1 MARLPKIG
9 VDYFPHYVG
18 SRDGKTLF
26 ILKSKFGNDGYAF
39 WYQLLEILGAQKD
52 LSYACDKTPNWLYLT
67 ATTGVDEEKATEMLD
82 MLAALEAID
91 EDLWKEDK
99 VIWCQDFADQLDPI
113 YRKRRQQTPS
123 KPKLKR
129 EIITT
134 KAEEVTPEGH
144 KEHGECADSPLEDNT
159 TPTEKKEKE
168 KSQPQEKD
176 KSPEREEEG
185 ATYSYVAAPLRDTF
199 LKWLTY
205 KKEKGKPYKTEVS
218 IKTCYEQLYD
228 YSSGDAKKAQQIIN
242 TSIANNYEGF
252 FPLKETGG
260 GKMTDKVSDYLTNAG
275 TARTGQNISTI

>member
-26 ILKSKFGNDGYAF
+26 ILKSNFGNDGYAF

-52 LSYACDKTPNWLYLT
+52 LSYACEKTPNWLYLT
-67 ATTGVDEEKATEMLD
+67 ATTGVDEGKATEILD

-91 EDLWKEDK
+91 EELWREDK

-113 YRKRRQQTPS
+113 YRKRRQPTPS

-129 EIITT
+129 ELTS
-134 KAEEVTPEGH
+134 KVEEETGGYE
-144 KEHGECADSPLEDNT
+144 EQRERTDTPLEDNT
-159 TPTEKKEKE
+159 TPKGKKEKE
-168 KSQPQEKD
+168 IIQEND
-176 KSPEREEEG
+176 EHHDREDEG
-185 ATYSYVAAPLRDTF
+185 KTYSYVAAPLRDTF

-205 KKEKGKPYKTEVS
+205 KKEKGKPYKTELS
-218 IKTCYEQLYD
+218 IKTCYDQLYD
-228 YSSGDAKKAQQIIN
+228 YSSGDATKAQQIIN
-242 TSIANNYEGF
+242 MSIANNYEGF

-260 GKMTDKVSDYLTNAG
+260 GKMTDNVSDYLTNAG